1 MWFTA
6 SDIVSTAGGH
16 AGMQRSQPLQCS
28 TSIVTVPRL
37 LIVLVVSGMRR
48 APLPRGMRV
57 AWEEVP
63 ARGNRPLVG
72 FDVLG
77 AVRRDRRAHPVDEGV
92 TLDDA
97 RGRRVRREHDHRS
110 AERV

>member
-6 SDIVSTAGGH
+6 VDIARTPGGH

-37 LIVLVVSGMRR
+37 LIVVVASGMRR
-48 APLPRGMRV
+48 APLPCGVRV
-57 AWEEVP
+57 GGEEFP

-77 AVRRDRRAHPVDEGV
+77 AVRRDGNAPPPDEGTAV
-92 TLDDA
+92 DH
-97 RGRRVRREHDHRS
+97 GRR
-110 AERV
+110 